1 MFPTFVAIFITMELL
16 DVRATGVGKHTILAA
31 RSLKKVTPHWSSCR
45 TFTIISFLTYPHLT
59 LIFFLLHL

>member
-1 MFPTFVAIFITMELL
+1 MELL